1 MRLAEASG
9 ELYTAKSG
17 VAPSEAASAWQD
29 WISALSALTTYALK
43 HGSRRVSRIYVSDK
57 NGTQPSTCLRVTPQR
72 QVLAGHARS
81 RPVGDVAGGVRGLTA
96 QWSSRSKL

>member
-57 NGTQPSTCLRVTPQR
+57 NGTQPTKCLRVTHQR
-72 QVLAGHARS
+72 HVHACHERTCH
-81 RPVGDVAGGVRGLTA
+81 VGNVAGVQRTLTA
-96 QWSSRSKL
+96 QWSSRSRL